1 MTLPNHKLL
10 IQAYKYPPVLT
21 PASLRYYYLS
31 KFLSAYFPTIHVQ
44 TSAQSSNYPIDPKLV
59 LPNIVLNQIP
69 TRDIR
74 SFYSRRSKN
83 SKYPS
88 LRKNKS
94 IVYHFLIKLYH
105 SFPIVFFFGDGGRTY
120 IQASIQAASSL
131 IEKEGI
137 THLISSYR
145 PWADHIIAYRLKKRF
160 PHLVWIA
167 DFRDLP
173 VDPVRRDVWWPRL
186 QRWFQRR
193 LLRRADIVTTV
204 SDGLARHFQ
213 RDHPQVVVV
222 RNGLAQLPNGFLTAP
237 AAAHFTITYTGS
249 LYPQLQSAAPLLSLL
264 RELINEAELNP
275 AHLELHYAGKDGAT
289 WQSWASAHG
298 LGYLSHDHGMV
309 PLAEAQALQRNS
321 QLNLLLSWSAD
332 NYGGIMTAKLGSY
345 LTAGR
350 PIVTLLQSPPDPELT
365 AAVEATGAGFV
376 YPSSD
381 PDSAARLRQ
390 FVLDAYRTWQFS
402 GALPWRIQ
410 PDKLKPYT
418 WEAQVDKLVA
428 VL

>member
-1 MTLPNHKLL
+1 
-10 IQAYKYPPVLT
+10 
-21 PASLRYYYLS
+21 
-31 KFLSAYFPTIHVQ
+31 VQ
-44 TSAQSSNYPIDPKLV
+44 TSAQQSNYPIDPKLV
-59 LPNIVLNQIP
+59 LPGIVRHPIP

-74 SFYSRRSKN
+74 SFYSQSSEN
-83 SKYPS
+83 STYPS
-88 LRKNKS
+88 QRKKES
-94 IVYHFLIKLYH
+94 TVYRFLIKLYH

-120 IQASIQAASSL
+120 IRAGIRAASSL

-137 THLISSYR
+137 THLLSSFR

-160 PHLVWIA
+160 PNLVWIA

-193 LLRRADIVTTV
+193 LLRRADVVTTV
-204 SDGLARHFQ
+204 SDGLARHFRQ
-213 RDHPQVVVV
+213 DHPQVVVV
-222 RNGLAQLPNGFLTAP
+222 RNGLAWRPNGFLTAP
-237 AAAHFTITYTGS
+237 ASAHFTITYTGS
-249 LYPQLQSAAPLLSLL
+249 LYPQLQSAAPLLRLL

-289 WQSWASAHG
+289 WQSWVSAHG

-309 PLAEAQALQRNS
+309 PLADAQTLQRNS
-321 QLNLLLSWSAD
+321 QLNLLLSWSAYD
-332 NYGGIMTAKLGSY
+332 YGGIMTTKLGSY
-345 LTAGR
+345 LAAGR
-350 PIVTLLQSPPDPELT
+350 PIVTLLQGPADPELT

-381 PDSAARLRQ
+381 PASAARLRQ

-402 GALPWRIQ
+402 GALPWRIA

-418 WEAQVDKLVA
+418 WEVQVDQLVA